1 MEKNKI
7 VEELGA
13 CGLDCSRCVAYELGE
28 IKTLSET
35 LLSQLTHFEKKAEV
49 FSAFVPS
56 LKHYDHFL
64 AVMQFFVDAS
74 CKGCRAGQ
82 CLAQGCVAKTCHKE
96 KGVDFCFQC
105 EEYPCTRNQ
114 FSEELNNKWR
124 VQNDLMA
131 SIGIEAFYERSK
143 KKPRY

>member
-1 MEKNKI
+1 MVKNKI

-28 IKTLSET
+28 IKALSET
-35 LLSQLTHFEKKAEV
+35 LLNQLTHFEKKAEV

-56 LKHYDHFL
+56 LKHYNHFL

-74 CKGCRAGQ
+74 CKGCRVGQ

-96 KGVDFCFQC
+96 KGLIFA
-105 EEYPCTRNQ
+105 
-114 FSEELNNKWR
+114 FSVKNIPVVKISLR
-124 VQNDLMA
+124 RA
-131 SIGIEAFYERSK
+131 S
-143 KKPRY
+143 